1 MNPSDAYDYSIKLR
15 NSMPLDRM
23 AGTTDPSLVGN
34 SGGTEEESLQFEIMK
49 IQPKELQFKKN
60 VEE

>member
-1 MNPSDAYDYSIKLR
+1 
-15 NSMPLDRM
+15 MPLDRM

>member
-1 MNPSDAYDYSIKLR
+1 MNPSDAKDYNMKFR
-15 NSMPLDRM
+15 KNSLDRM
-23 AGTTDPSLVGN
+23 MPTTDPSLVGN

-49 IQPKELQFKKN
+49 IQPKELNFKKN